1 MTSMP
6 SENDVLETKKKR
18 FRVLNTIYDLA
29 EQDEHKPIST
39 YEIKN
44 KTEIQGEKLYLIL
57 KFLVKQGL
65 IKNISTLES
74 MYGGDAVISITHKG
88 LCELENAIEKPD
100 EPTEN
105 FPAHIYNSYTTI
117 KGNNYG
123 HNIAATMTESNIFDR
138 RSGNHDE
145 QIGDSYQ
152 QSGNFGIGHMSGGT
166 IESGAKVAGVINEA
180 QQRNLAEAAAEIQQ
194 LLEQLEKS
202 HPANT
207 TAGKMAI
214 ATEAISQIDSNPT
227 LAARIL
233 SALKVG
239 GISAFEQLLNH
250 PAASFVIGALEDW
263 QETKKS

>member
-1 MTSMP
+1 MP

-18 FRVLNTIYDLA
+18 FRVLNAIYDLA
-29 EQDEHKPIST
+29 EQDEQKPIST
-39 YEIKN
+39 YEITN
-44 KTEIQGEKLYLIL
+44 KTEIQGQELYLIL
-57 KFLVKQGL
+57 KFLVKQSL
-65 IKNISTLES
+65 IKQKSSLES
-74 MYGGDAVISITHKG
+74 MYGMYVGKGVISITTKG

-123 HNIAATMTESNIFDR
+123 HNIAATMTGSNIFDQ

-145 QIGDSYQ
+145 RIGDSYQ
-152 QSGNFGIGHMSGGT
+152 QSGNFGIGHMSGGR
-166 IESGAKVAGVINEA
+166 IQSGAKVAGVINEA

-202 HPANT
+202 YPTNT
-207 TAGKMAI
+207 TMGKMQI

-227 LAARIL
+227 LAGRIL
-233 SALKVG
+233 SALKAG

-250 PAASFVIGALEDW
+250 PSASFVIGALADW
-263 QETKKS
+263 QETKGS